1 MLHFSLKEK
10 NKKNAV
16 VDFLWQRTGQDRKL
30 DYYANYGKQTLNKP
44 MDCRAG
50 GGGSKPFV
58 RMGFSPSAVSELSD
72 SLRWEQAPTVR
83 IKPDRTDALYSIR
96 QIWVVI
102 YDRNGDLTVNH
113 LARPGYQL

>member
-1 MLHFSLKEK
+1 MLHFSIKEK

-72 SLRWEQAPTVR
+72 WERWEQAPTVR
-83 IKPDRTDALYSIR
+83 MKPDRTDGL
-96 QIWVVI
+96 
-102 YDRNGDLTVNH
+102 
-113 LARPGYQL
+113 